1 MNAQRPDPG
10 QSKSIDID
18 KTDRAV
24 SSKLAG
30 RALETR
36 LLKRRAVVFLGG
48 CLLLT
53 LAWVGVLVWAAG
65 KLFHEFVG

>member
-1 MNAQRPDPG
+1 MNAQRPDLE
-10 QSKSIDID
+10 QSEAFEIEES
-18 KTDRAV
+18 DRAE
-24 SSKLAG
+24 SSKLTG
-30 RALETR
+30 SALETR